1 MSRFST
7 NLSPAISHLAQE
19 LRVWPWQG
27 KYVEQNR
34 SALVEQTLVFLR
46 HITEEQ
52 QSFDINLGPLSPDQC
67 LGLPFPTN
75 PRKAAILIRFCSWPL
90 QAPPSGCL
98 GPSPLAHSHAISVSG
113 HATSSTPA
121 GPHCTPLS
129 FPQIGILQLSPPMP
143 VLQGCIPW
151 TSESARPPGRCS
163 KGHSNYLDWQT

>member
-90 QAPPSGCL
+90 QAPPSPL
-98 GPSPLAHSHAISVSG
+98 PLWLPGPQPTSPLTCYQCLRPCYIQYPSWTTLYPTLLPPNWDPPAVTSNASPSGMHSMNLRISQ
-113 HATSSTPA
+113 AP
-121 GPHCTPLS
+121 
-129 FPQIGILQLSPPMP
+129 
-143 VLQGCIPW
+143 
-151 TSESARPPGRCS
+151 R
-163 KGHSNYLDWQT
+163 